1 MHWCVY
7 SRNLSW
13 TLRLTLSRTQ
23 VVIYP
28 CSLLL
33 VVGMMLTSLCTQ
45 MYQFVLCQGILVGIS
60 AGFIFAPSLS
70 VVGHYF
76 FKKRALAMA
85 LASTGSPIGGI
96 IYPIIMASS
105 LQNEKIGFAWGQ
117 RICGF
122 LTLFLLGIAC
132 VTIRPTSLRRKG
144 SFVIPAAFKKP
155 AFTLQVVALFLVV
168 LGLWT
173 PYFYLAQYGL
183 DHGMASGLAS
193 YLFALLNA
201 GSFIGRILGGQL
213 AVPLGQFNIITFA
226 CFSSAIL
233 LYCWLRI
240 VSTAGLIVLSLFFG
254 GTSGIIIALM
264 MSTVAHVAEHP
275 SQVSAVEHPYLP

>member
-1 MHWCVY
+1 
-7 SRNLSW
+7 
-13 TLRLTLSRTQ
+13 
-23 VVIYP
+23 
-28 CSLLL
+28 
-33 VVGMMLTSLCTQ
+33 MMLTSLCTQ
-45 MYQFVLCQGILVGIS
+45 MYQFILCQGVLVGIS
-60 AGFIFAPSLS
+60 AGFIFAPALS

-96 IYPIIMASS
+96 VYPIIMASS
-105 LQNEKIGFAWGQ
+105 LQNDSIGFAWGQ

-122 LTLFLLGIAC
+122 LTLFLLLVAC
-132 VTIRPTSLRRKG
+132 VTIRPTPLRRKG
-144 SFVIPAAFKKP
+144 SFVIPDAFKKP
-155 AFTLQVVALFLVV
+155 AFTLQVAALFLVV

-183 DHGMASGLAS
+183 EHGMASGLTS

-201 GSFIGRILGGQL
+201 GSFIGRVLGGQL

-226 CFSSAIL
+226 CFGSALL
-233 LYCWLRI
+233 LYCWLEI
-240 VSTAGLIVLSLFFG
+240 VSSAGLLVLSLLFG

-264 MSTVAHVAEHP
+264 MSTVAHVADHP
-275 SQVSAVEHPYLP
+275 SQVSGNGHPFLTRKVTS